1 MNKIKKFVSNLLKDY
16 FNESEKK
23 ELIEIL
29 TLSLQEKVDDLV
41 EQGTPIDQA
50 IEQSIQ
56 EFGGTEDVLEAF
68 PKKEKLS
75 RQQLLI
81 KRKSQLLFSIL
92 GYLAIVGIC
101 AFFNIVFVDFFV
113 HPWAILV
120 AIGVIFWPG
129 SILYLY
135 RIAKK

>member
-1 MNKIKKFVSNLLKDY
+1 MNKIKKFVSHLLKDY
-16 FNESEKK
+16 FNETDKK

-29 TLSLQEKVDDLV
+29 SLSLQEKVEDLV
-41 EQGTPIDQA
+41 EQGTPMDQA

-56 EFGGTEDVLEAF
+56 EFGSTEDVLEAF

-75 RQQLLI
+75 RQQLII

-92 GYLAIVGIC
+92 GYLAIVGIS
-101 AFFNIVFVDFFV
+101 AFFNIIFIDFFV

-120 AIGVIFWPG
+120 AIGVLFWPG
-129 SILYLY
+129 SIFYHY

>member
-23 ELIEIL
+23 ELIDIL
-29 TLSLQEKVDDLV
+29 TLSLQEKVEDLV
-41 EQGTPIDQA
+41 EQGTPMDQA

-56 EFGGTEDVLEAF
+56 EFGSTEDVLEAF

-75 RQQLLI
+75 RQQLII

-92 GYLAIVGIC
+92 GYLAIVGIS
-101 AFFNIVFVDFFV
+101 AFFNIIFIDFFV

-120 AIGVIFWPG
+120 AIGVLFWPG
-129 SILYLY
+129 SIFYHY